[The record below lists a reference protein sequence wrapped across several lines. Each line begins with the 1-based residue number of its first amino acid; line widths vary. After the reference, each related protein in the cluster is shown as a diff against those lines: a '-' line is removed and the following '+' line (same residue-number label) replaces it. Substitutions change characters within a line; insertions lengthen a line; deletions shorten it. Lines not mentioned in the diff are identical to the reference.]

1 MKTFFATVTNYGGRF
16 ILTAVNKS
24 VPHLQL
30 NNLVGDLGEGH
41 VVADEEELIVPMLG
55 NLLASHID
63 GAEGMGKVLP
73 AGGVQVRGW
82 LVEEGNAGADSL
94 Q

>member
-1 MKTFFATVTNYGGRF
+1 MRGRF
-16 ILTAVNKS
+16 IFAVINKC

-30 NNLVGDLGEGH
+30 NYLVGDLGEGH
-41 VVADEEELIVPMLG
+41 IVADEEELVVPVLG

-73 AGGVQVRGW
+73 A
-82 LVEEGNAGADSL
+82 
-94 Q
+94 